1 MSSKLN
7 KLEINTNIQMK
18 NINQPKKPNFDDP
31 ESLSLK
37 EKEQSND
44 IEIDNLLFER
54 TKEEDEEIQ
63 KLEKI
68 YQDKLKEIEHLTNE
82 IKIKDDE
89 IILMNNAKNK
99 IYNIGSSNSGEDNKN
114 INITKKDISEE
125 ELKAE
130 LLKLGQEYN
139 DEVQKCT
146 KIHEEK
152 IKSMNEEINQLKNQ
166 INVYYNKNEYILRE
180 DHEKMLEELK
190 KKHEQ
195 ELKPFKKELSDL
207 EKYISDNFPNIKIG
221 SNL

>member
-7 KLEINTNIQMK
+7 KLEININSPLQ

-31 ESLSLK
+31 DSLSKK
-37 EKEQSND
+37 EKEKSNE
-44 IEIDNLLFER
+44 IELDSLLFER

-68 YQDKLKEIEHLTNE
+68 YQEKLKEIERLTNE
-82 IKIKDDE
+82 IKTKDDE

-99 IYNIGSSNSGEDNKN
+99 IYNISSSNSDENKN
-114 INITKKDISEE
+114 INIEKKEISEE
-125 ELKAE
+125 ELKDE

-139 DEVQKCT
+139 EQVQKCT

-152 IKSMNEEINQLKNQ
+152 IKNMKDEINLLKNK
-166 INVYYNKNEYILRE
+166 INIYNNKNEFILKEEHDKYLE
-180 DHEKMLEELK
+180 DLK

-195 ELKPFKKELSDL
+195 ELEPLKTELKDL
-207 EKYISDNFPNIKIG
+207 EKFIKDNFPNIKI
-221 SNL
+221 

>member
-7 KLEINTNIQMK
+7 KLEININSPLQ

-31 ESLSLK
+31 DSLSKK
-37 EKEQSND
+37 EKEKSNE
-44 IEIDNLLFER
+44 IELDSLLFER

-68 YQDKLKEIEHLTNE
+68 YQEKLKEIERLTNE
-82 IKIKDDE
+82 IKTKDDE

-99 IYNIGSSNSGEDNKN
+99 IYNISSSNSDENKN
-114 INITKKDISEE
+114 INIEKKEISEE
-125 ELKAE
+125 ELKDE

-139 DEVQKCT
+139 EQVQKCT

-152 IKSMNEEINQLKNQ
+152 IKNMKDEINLLKNK
-166 INVYYNKNEYILRE
+166 INIYNNKNEFILKE
-180 DHEKMLEELK
+180 EHEKYLDDLK

-195 ELKPFKKELSDL
+195 ELEPLKTELKDL
-207 EKYISDNFPNIKIG
+207 EKFIKDNFPNIKI
-221 SNL
+221 

>member
-7 KLEINTNIQMK
+7 KLEININSPLQ

-31 ESLSLK
+31 DSLSKK
-37 EKEQSND
+37 EKEKEKSNE
-44 IEIDNLLFER
+44 IELDSLLFER

-68 YQDKLKEIEHLTNE
+68 YQEKLKEIERLTNE
-82 IKIKDDE
+82 IKTKDDE

-99 IYNIGSSNSGEDNKN
+99 IYNISSSNSDENKN
-114 INITKKDISEE
+114 INIEKKEISEE
-125 ELKAE
+125 ELKDE

-139 DEVQKCT
+139 EQVQKCT

-152 IKSMNEEINQLKNQ
+152 IKNMKDEINLLKNK
-166 INVYYNKNEYILRE
+166 INIYNNKNEFIL
-180 DHEKMLEELK
+180 KEEHDKYLDDLK

-195 ELKPFKKELSDL
+195 ELEPLKTELKDL
-207 EKYISDNFPNIKIG
+207 EKFIKDNFPNIKI
-221 SNL
+221 

>member
-7 KLEINTNIQMK
+7 KLEININSPLQ

-31 ESLSLK
+31 DSLSKK
-37 EKEQSND
+37 EKEKSNE
-44 IEIDNLLFER
+44 IELDSLLFER

-68 YQDKLKEIEHLTNE
+68 YQEKLKEIERLTNE
-82 IKIKDDE
+82 IKTKDDE

-99 IYNIGSSNSGEDNKN
+99 IYNISSSNSDENKN
-114 INITKKDISEE
+114 INLEKKEISEE
-125 ELKAE
+125 ELKDE

-139 DEVQKCT
+139 EQVQKCT

-152 IKSMNEEINQLKNQ
+152 IKNMKDEINLLKNK
-166 INVYYNKNEYILRE
+166 INIYNNKNEFILKE
-180 DHEKMLEELK
+180 EHEKYLDDLK

-195 ELKPFKKELSDL
+195 ELEPLKTELKDL
-207 EKYISDNFPNIKIG
+207 EKFIKDNFPNIKI
-221 SNL
+221 

>member
-7 KLEINTNIQMK
+7 KLEININSPLQ

-31 ESLSLK
+31 DSLSKK
-37 EKEQSND
+37 EKEKEKSNE
-44 IEIDNLLFER
+44 IELDSLLFER

-68 YQDKLKEIEHLTNE
+68 YQEKLKEIERLTNE
-82 IKIKDDE
+82 IKTKDDE

-99 IYNIGSSNSGEDNKN
+99 IYNISSSNSDENKN
-114 INITKKDISEE
+114 INIEKKEISEE
-125 ELKAE
+125 ELKDE

-139 DEVQKCT
+139 EQVQKCT

-152 IKSMNEEINQLKNQ
+152 IKNMKDEINLLKNK
-166 INVYYNKNEYILRE
+166 INIYNNKNEFILKEEHDKYLE
-180 DHEKMLEELK
+180 DLK

-195 ELKPFKKELSDL
+195 ELEPLKTELKDL
-207 EKYISDNFPNIKIG
+207 EKFIKDNFPNIKI
-221 SNL
+221 

>member
-7 KLEINTNIQMK
+7 KFEININSPLQ

-31 ESLSLK
+31 DSLSKK
-37 EKEQSND
+37 EKEKEKSNE
-44 IEIDNLLFER
+44 IELDSLLFER

-68 YQDKLKEIEHLTNE
+68 YQEKLKEIERLTNE
-82 IKIKDDE
+82 IKTKDDE

-99 IYNIGSSNSGEDNKN
+99 IYNISSSNSDENKN
-114 INITKKDISEE
+114 INIEKKEISEE
-125 ELKAE
+125 ELKDE

-139 DEVQKCT
+139 EQVQKCT

-152 IKSMNEEINQLKNQ
+152 IKNMKDEINLLKNK
-166 INVYYNKNEYILRE
+166 INIYNNKNEFIL
-180 DHEKMLEELK
+180 KEEHDKYLDDLK

-195 ELKPFKKELSDL
+195 ELEPLKTELKDL
-207 EKYISDNFPNIKIG
+207 EKFIKDNFPNIKI
-221 SNL
+221 

>member
-7 KLEINTNIQMK
+7 KLEININSPLQ

-31 ESLSLK
+31 DSLSKK
-37 EKEQSND
+37 EKEKEKSNE
-44 IEIDNLLFER
+44 IELDSLLFER

-68 YQDKLKEIEHLTNE
+68 YQEKLKEIERLTNE
-82 IKIKDDE
+82 IKTKDDE

-99 IYNIGSSNSGEDNKN
+99 IYNISSSNSDENKN
-114 INITKKDISEE
+114 INLEKKEISEE
-125 ELKAE
+125 ELKDE

-139 DEVQKCT
+139 EQVQKCT

-152 IKSMNEEINQLKNQ
+152 IKNMKDEINLLKNK
-166 INVYYNKNEYILRE
+166 INIYNNKNEFILKE
-180 DHEKMLEELK
+180 EHEKYLDDLK

-195 ELKPFKKELSDL
+195 ELEPLKTELKDL
-207 EKYISDNFPNIKIG
+207 EKFIKDNFPNIKI
-221 SNL
+221 

>member
-7 KLEINTNIQMK
+7 KLEININFPLQ

-31 ESLSLK
+31 DSLSKK
-37 EKEQSND
+37 EKEKSNE
-44 IEIDNLLFER
+44 IELDSLLFER

-68 YQDKLKEIEHLTNE
+68 YQEKLKEIERLTNE
-82 IKIKDDE
+82 IKTKDDE

-99 IYNIGSSNSGEDNKN
+99 IYNISSSNSDENKN
-114 INITKKDISEE
+114 INIEKKEISEE
-125 ELKAE
+125 ELKDE

-139 DEVQKCT
+139 EQVQKCT

-152 IKSMNEEINQLKNQ
+152 IKNMKDEINLLKNK
-166 INVYYNKNEYILRE
+166 INIYNNKNEFILKE
-180 DHEKMLEELK
+180 EHEKYLDDLK

-195 ELKPFKKELSDL
+195 ELEPLKTELKDL
-207 EKYISDNFPNIKIG
+207 EKFIKDNFPNIKI
-221 SNL
+221 

>member
-7 KLEINTNIQMK
+7 KLEININSPLQ

-31 ESLSLK
+31 DSLSKK
-37 EKEQSND
+37 EKEKEKSNE
-44 IEIDNLLFER
+44 IELDSLLFER

-68 YQDKLKEIEHLTNE
+68 YQEKLKEIERLTNE
-82 IKIKDDE
+82 IKTKDDE

-99 IYNIGSSNSGEDNKN
+99 IYNISTSNSDENKN
-114 INITKKDISEE
+114 INIEKKEISEE
-125 ELKAE
+125 ELKDE

-139 DEVQKCT
+139 EQVQKCT

-152 IKSMNEEINQLKNQ
+152 IKNMKDEINLLKNK
-166 INVYYNKNEYILRE
+166 INIYNNKNEFILKE
-180 DHEKMLEELK
+180 EHEKYLDDLK

-195 ELKPFKKELSDL
+195 ELEPLKTELKDL
-207 EKYISDNFPNIKIG
+207 EKFIKDNFPNIKI
-221 SNL
+221 

>member
-7 KLEINTNIQMK
+7 KLEININSPLQ

-31 ESLSLK
+31 DSLSKK
-37 EKEQSND
+37 EKEKEKSNE
-44 IEIDNLLFER
+44 IELDSLLFER

-68 YQDKLKEIEHLTNE
+68 YQEKLKEIERLTNE
-82 IKIKDDE
+82 IKTKDDE

-99 IYNIGSSNSGEDNKN
+99 IYNISLSNSDENKN
-114 INITKKDISEE
+114 INIEKKEISEE
-125 ELKAE
+125 ELKDE

-139 DEVQKCT
+139 EQVQKCT

-152 IKSMNEEINQLKNQ
+152 IKNMKDEINLLKNK
-166 INVYYNKNEYILRE
+166 INIYNNKNEFILKE
-180 DHEKMLEELK
+180 EHEKYLGDLK

-195 ELKPFKKELSDL
+195 ELEPLKTELKDL
-207 EKYISDNFPNIKIG
+207 EKFIKDNFPNIKI
-221 SNL
+221 

>member
-68 YQDKLKEIEHLTNE
+68 YQDKLKEIERLTNE

>member
-7 KLEINTNIQMK
+7 KLEININSPLQ

-31 ESLSLK
+31 DSLSKK
-37 EKEQSND
+37 EKEKEKSNE
-44 IEIDNLLFER
+44 IELDSLLFER

-68 YQDKLKEIEHLTNE
+68 YQEKLKEIERLTNE
-82 IKIKDDE
+82 IKTKDDE

-99 IYNIGSSNSGEDNKN
+99 IYNINSSNSDENKN
-114 INITKKDISEE
+114 INIEKKEISEE
-125 ELKAE
+125 ELKDE

-139 DEVQKCT
+139 EQVQKCT

-152 IKSMNEEINQLKNQ
+152 IKNMKDEINLLKNK
-166 INVYYNKNEYILRE
+166 INIYNNKNEFILKE
-180 DHEKMLEELK
+180 EHEKYLDDLK

-195 ELKPFKKELSDL
+195 ELEPLKTELKDL
-207 EKYISDNFPNIKIG
+207 EKFIKDNFPNIKI
-221 SNL
+221 

>member
-7 KLEINTNIQMK
+7 KLEININSPLQ

-31 ESLSLK
+31 DSLSKK
-37 EKEQSND
+37 EKEKEKSNE
-44 IEIDNLLFER
+44 IELDSLLFER

-68 YQDKLKEIEHLTNE
+68 YQEKLKEIERLTNE
-82 IKIKDDE
+82 IKTKDDE

-99 IYNIGSSNSGEDNKN
+99 IYNISSSNSDENKN
-114 INITKKDISEE
+114 INIEKKEISEE
-125 ELKAE
+125 ELKDE

-139 DEVQKCT
+139 EQVQKCT

-152 IKSMNEEINQLKNQ
+152 IKNMKDEINLLKNK
-166 INVYYNKNEYILRE
+166 INIYNNKNEFILKE
-180 DHEKMLEELK
+180 EHEKYLDDIK

-195 ELKPFKKELSDL
+195 ELEPLKTELKDL
-207 EKYISDNFPNIKIG
+207 EKFIKDNFPNIKI
-221 SNL
+221 

>member
-31 ESLSLK
+31 ESLSIK

-68 YQDKLKEIEHLTNE
+68 YQDKLKEIERLTNE

-207 EKYISDNFPNIKIG
+207 EKYISDNFPDIKI
-221 SNL
+221 

>member
-7 KLEINTNIQMK
+7 KLEININSPLQ

-31 ESLSLK
+31 DSLSKK
-37 EKEQSND
+37 EKEKSNE
-44 IEIDNLLFER
+44 IELDSLLFER

-68 YQDKLKEIEHLTNE
+68 YQEKLKEIERLTNE
-82 IKIKDDE
+82 IKTKDDE

-99 IYNIGSSNSGEDNKN
+99 IYNISSSNSDENKN
-114 INITKKDISEE
+114 INIEKKEISEE
-125 ELKAE
+125 ELKDE

-139 DEVQKCT
+139 EQVQKCT

-152 IKSMNEEINQLKNQ
+152 IKNMKDEINLLKNK
-166 INVYYNKNEYILRE
+166 INIYNNKNEFIL
-180 DHEKMLEELK
+180 KEEHDKYLDDLK

-195 ELKPFKKELSDL
+195 ELEPLKTELKDL
-207 EKYISDNFPNIKIG
+207 EKFIKDNFPNIKI
-221 SNL
+221 